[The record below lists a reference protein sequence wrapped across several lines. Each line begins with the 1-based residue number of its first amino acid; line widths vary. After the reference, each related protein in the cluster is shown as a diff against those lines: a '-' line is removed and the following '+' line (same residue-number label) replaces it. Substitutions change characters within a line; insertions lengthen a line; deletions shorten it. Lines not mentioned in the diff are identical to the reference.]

1 MHTADLVGWA
11 ATAVFV
17 GSYAFKQPEML
28 RRAQMIGA
36 SIWIGYGVLM
46 QATPVVV
53 ANVLVPVLEQ
63 IANWRPAEIRA
74 LFESYGLTLQEW
86 EKARTDWVTVR
97 ELPPAVA

>member
-1 MHTADLVGWA
+1 MNLTDLVGWT

-28 RRAQMIGA
+28 RRVQMIGA

-53 ANVLVPVLEQ
+53 ANVLVLGAAAWASRRRMSARPD
-63 IANWRPAEIRA
+63 RPA
-74 LFESYGLTLQEW
+74 
-86 EKARTDWVTVR
+86 
-97 ELPPAVA
+97 